1 MLICVWSDIEIMP
14 WKGLYLVGKVVRN
27 GTIKLCQG
35 SNFPPWV
42 GVAY

>member
-27 GTIKLCQG
+27 GTIKRFKEAISL
-35 SNFPPWV
+35 PWV